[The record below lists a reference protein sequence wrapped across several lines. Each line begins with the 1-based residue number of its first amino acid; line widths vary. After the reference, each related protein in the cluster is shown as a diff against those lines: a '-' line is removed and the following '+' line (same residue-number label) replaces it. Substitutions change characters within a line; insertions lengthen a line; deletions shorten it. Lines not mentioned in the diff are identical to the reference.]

1 MFLIKQVSSDLGITP
16 QAIYKQ
22 KEELQNKGYMIKNS
36 SNDWEITSDGYNYLK
51 EKQINRFKRNNIS
64 LKENDI
70 KSTNLQGKEENNSL
84 NETLINFYE
93 TRLEEIKQSYE
104 NQLNE
109 QKKQVEYFKNLY
121 EEEKSERIRANA
133 QYQTYLLG
141 TAEDNKRHWWQFWN
155 KTNKE
160 RDILKIA
167 VVERY
172 GGNSIA
178 NGFISGFNLSNG
190 AIASS
195 ISHDSHNIIVIG
207 IVQKEKDIQV
217 NHF

>member
-22 KEELQNKGYMIKNS
+22 KEELQSKGYMIKNS

-64 LKENDI
+64 LKENDM
-70 KSTNLQGKEENNSL
+70 KSADFQGKEEKNSL

-121 EEEKSERIRANA
+121 EEEKSERIRTNA

-141 TAEDNKRHWWQFWN
+141 TAEDNEKHWWQFWN
-155 KTNKE
+155 KGTKKN
-160 RDILKIA
+160 
-167 VVERY
+167 
-172 GGNSIA
+172 
-178 NGFISGFNLSNG
+178 
-190 AIASS
+190 
-195 ISHDSHNIIVIG
+195 
-207 IVQKEKDIQV
+207 
-217 NHF
+217 

>member
-1 MFLIKQVSSDLGITP
+1 MFLIKQVSNDLGITP

-22 KEELQNKGYMIKNS
+22 KEELQSKGYMIKNS
-36 SNDWEITSDGYNYLK
+36 SNDWEITSDGSNYLK

-70 KSTNLQGKEENNSL
+70 KNVDLQGKEENNSL

-121 EEEKSERIRANA
+121 EEEKSERIKTNA

-141 TAEDNKRHWWQFWN
+141 TAEDNKRHWWKFWN
-155 KTNKE
+155 KNNKE
-160 RDILKIA
+160 D
-167 VVERY
+167 
-172 GGNSIA
+172 
-178 NGFISGFNLSNG
+178 
-190 AIASS
+190 
-195 ISHDSHNIIVIG
+195 
-207 IVQKEKDIQV
+207 
-217 NHF
+217 

>member
-22 KEELQNKGYMIKNS
+22 KEELQSKGYMIKNS

-51 EKQINRFKRNNIS
+51 EKQINRFKRNNVS
-64 LKENDI
+64 LKENDM
-70 KSTNLQGKEENNSL
+70 KSADSQGKEAKNSL

-104 NQLNE
+104 NQLDE

-121 EEEKSERIRANA
+121 EEEKSERIRTNA

-160 RDILKIA
+160 RD
-167 VVERY
+167 
-172 GGNSIA
+172 N
-178 NGFISGFNLSNG
+178 
-190 AIASS
+190 
-195 ISHDSHNIIVIG
+195 
-207 IVQKEKDIQV
+207 
-217 NHF
+217 

>member
-1 MFLIKQVSSDLGITP
+1 MFLIKQVSNDLGITP

-22 KEELQNKGYMIKNS
+22 KEELQSKGYMIKNS

-70 KSTNLQGKEENNSL
+70 KSVDLQGKEENFSL

-109 QKKQVEYFKNLY
+109 QKKQVDYFKNLY
-121 EEEKSERIRANA
+121 EEEKSERIKTNA

-141 TAEDNKRHWWQFWN
+141 TAEDNKKHWWQFWN

-160 RDILKIA
+160 
-167 VVERY
+167 
-172 GGNSIA
+172 S
-178 NGFISGFNLSNG
+178 
-190 AIASS
+190 
-195 ISHDSHNIIVIG
+195 
-207 IVQKEKDIQV
+207 
-217 NHF
+217 

>member
-51 EKQINRFKRNNIS
+51 ERQINRVKRKQADLNEDESKI
-64 LKENDI
+64 
-70 KSTNLQGKEENNSL
+70 TENNTNNENFSL
-84 NETLINFYE
+84 NETLKNFYE
-93 TRLEEIKQSYE
+93 TRIEEMKQSYE

-121 EEEKSERIRANA
+121 EEEKSERIKTTA

-160 RDILKIA
+160 RD
-167 VVERY
+167 
-172 GGNSIA
+172 N
-178 NGFISGFNLSNG
+178 
-190 AIASS
+190 
-195 ISHDSHNIIVIG
+195 
-207 IVQKEKDIQV
+207 
-217 NHF
+217 

>member
-22 KEELQNKGYMIKNS
+22 KEELQSKGYMIKNS

-51 EKQINRFKRNNIS
+51 E
-64 LKENDI
+64 NDM
-70 KSTNLQGKEENNSL
+70 KSADSQGKEAKNSL

-121 EEEKSERIRANA
+121 EEEKSERIRTNA

-141 TAEDNKRHWWQFWN
+141 TAEDNKKHWWQFWN
-155 KTNKE
+155 KDKN
-160 RDILKIA
+160 
-167 VVERY
+167 
-172 GGNSIA
+172 
-178 NGFISGFNLSNG
+178 
-190 AIASS
+190 
-195 ISHDSHNIIVIG
+195 
-207 IVQKEKDIQV
+207 
-217 NHF
+217 

>member
-22 KEELQNKGYMIKNS
+22 KEELQSKGYMIKNS

-51 EKQINRFKRNNIS
+51 EKQINRFKRNNVS
-64 LKENDI
+64 LKENDM
-70 KSTNLQGKEENNSL
+70 KSADSQGKEAKNSL

-121 EEEKSERIRANA
+121 EEEKSERIRTNA

-160 RDILKIA
+160 RD
-167 VVERY
+167 
-172 GGNSIA
+172 N
-178 NGFISGFNLSNG
+178 
-190 AIASS
+190 
-195 ISHDSHNIIVIG
+195 
-207 IVQKEKDIQV
+207 
-217 NHF
+217 

>member
-1 MFLIKQVSSDLGITP
+1 MNLKCSKLKTTKNILKFIKVVLYLIKLIERGVCMFLIKQVSNDLGITP

-22 KEELQNKGYMIKNS
+22 KEELQKKGYMLKNS
-36 SNDWEITSDGYNYLK
+36 TNDWEITSDGYNYLK
-51 EKQINRFKRNNIS
+51 EKQINRFKRNNVS
-64 LKENDI
+64 LKEVDTKNFDF
-70 KSTNLQGKEENNSL
+70 QEKEEKQGL

-121 EEEKSERIRANA
+121 EEEKSERIKTNA

-155 KTNKE
+155 KSNKE
-160 RDILKIA
+160 
-167 VVERY
+167 
-172 GGNSIA
+172 
-178 NGFISGFNLSNG
+178 
-190 AIASS
+190 
-195 ISHDSHNIIVIG
+195 
-207 IVQKEKDIQV
+207 
-217 NHF
+217 

>member
-22 KEELQNKGYMIKNS
+22 KEELQSKGYMIKNS

-64 LKENDI
+64 LKENDM
-70 KSTNLQGKEENNSL
+70 KSADFQGKEEKNSL

-121 EEEKSERIRANA
+121 EEEKSERIRTNA

-141 TAEDNKRHWWQFWN
+141 TAEDKKHWWQFWN
-155 KTNKE
+155 KDNK
-160 RDILKIA
+160 
-167 VVERY
+167 
-172 GGNSIA
+172 
-178 NGFISGFNLSNG
+178 
-190 AIASS
+190 
-195 ISHDSHNIIVIG
+195 
-207 IVQKEKDIQV
+207 Q
-217 NHF
+217 

>member
-160 RDILKIA
+160 RVINVVYNEISITDAEKIIDLKHCLEDKDYEVVLDYDEIGFVYQIRIEDI
-167 VVERY
+167 
-172 GGNSIA
+172 
-178 NGFISGFNLSNG
+178 
-190 AIASS
+190 
-195 ISHDSHNIIVIG
+195 
-207 IVQKEKDIQV
+207 
-217 NHF
+217 